1 MHTFNASL
9 FVSTGYGLQHISF
22 SHGQT
27 VRSGRS
33 HIYTAGTFDEPF
45 RVGTYRVSVKNKD
58 DIDVKKTS
66 FYFSGNSRMSV
77 HTRGLTQCHCVSV

>member
-1 MHTFNASL
+1 MMHTFNASL

-58 DIDVKKTS
+58 DIDVK
-66 FYFSGNSRMSV
+66 NP
-77 HTRGLTQCHCVSV
+77 VSTFQVIPGCLYTLGV